1 MKRLRISL
9 LALLVTLPVPVT
21 AREVHMCTVEWA
33 PYYGAELPRNGM
45 FTALTDAAFRAGGHT
60 TTLEFMPWARAMLEV
75 KQGDR
80 DLVLGAYY
88 SDERAKEYIFS
99 DAIYPVDIGLVAL
112 KDLGVREFDSLRDL
126 TDYAIGYGRGWAT
139 TDEFDNADYLDK
151 VPANSN
157 VLNVRKLYNGRI
169 DMIAMAFD
177 RFRSIANDEGFDI
190 DRAVFLE
197 PVLSRSQMHLMGSRA
212 VDDMPQVIEDF
223 DRGLAQIK
231 SDGTYQTIL
240 EEMGYR

>member
-1 MKRLRISL
+1 
-9 LALLVTLPVPVT
+9 
-21 AREVHMCTVEWA
+21 MCTVEWA

-45 FTALTDAAFRAGGHT
+45 LTALTDAAFRAGGHT
-60 TTLEFMPWARAMLEV
+60 TALEFMPWARAMLEV

-88 SDERAKEYIFS
+88 SDERAQEYVFS
-99 DAIYPVDIGLVAL
+99 DPIYPVDIGLVAL
-112 KDLGVREFDSLRDL
+112 EDLGVRAFDSLRDL
-126 TDYAIGYGRGWAT
+126 TDYSIGYGRGWAT

-177 RFRSIANDEGFDI
+177 RFRSIANDEDFDI

-223 DRGLAQIK
+223 DRGLVQIK
-231 SDGTYQTIL
+231 TDGTYQAIL